1 MRIQRLEKMI
11 ISLSQ
16 QEESQS
22 KGILIIINTR
32 AGEDI
37 INDKVLEDTKDNLA
51 LRENINIDDLK
62 KAILNSGISIPL
74 QSNLK
79 DYSLPVQVIPF
90 LPLTRDNVR
99 ECTQKLFLEKNVVI
113 KQYEV
118 NAIVDQLSFFSLKHP
133 IYAKHGCKPIAT
145 KTRNKLQKKQEL

>member
-16 QEESQS
+16 QEESKS
-22 KGILIIINTR
+22 KGILIIITTR

-37 INDKVLEDTKDNLA
+37 INNKVLEVTKDNLA
-51 LRENINIDDLK
+51 LREKINIDDLK
-62 KAILNSGISIPL
+62 KEVLNSGKSIPL
-74 QSNLK
+74 QSNLE
-79 DYSLPVQVIPF
+79 DYSLPVQVVPF

-99 ECTQKLFLEKNVVI
+99 DCTQKLFAEKNVVI
-113 KQYEV
+113 KPFDV
-118 NAIVDQLSFFSLKHP
+118 NVIVGQLTFFSLKHP

-145 KTRNKLQKKQEL
+145 KTKNKLQKKQEL